1 MLKSIPHF
9 WFSLHL
15 NNNNQ
20 NSRLVLS
27 SFFSEIDQNDLALE
41 ILNKNKIKSS
51 SWIISE
57 FEKSY
62 LIEKK
67 GDYKLAISIIDKISN
82 IDDLKDKAYLR
93 ISNIYRRNDDFKK
106 SIEILNKIDL

>member
-1 MLKSIPHF
+1 MVAKSEGLLKSIPHF

-62 LIEKK
+62 LLEKK
-67 GDYKLAISIIDKISN
+67 EIIN
-82 IDDLKDKAYLR
+82 
-93 ISNIYRRNDDFKK
+93 
-106 SIEILNKIDL
+106 

>member
-1 MLKSIPHF
+1 MISLKKNLDLGLTIENLKKIETIELPNILSNVFYECGYLVAKSKGLLKSVPHF

-27 SFFSEIDQNDLALE
+27 SFSEIDQNDLALE

-62 LIEKK
+62 LLEK
-67 GDYKLAISIIDKISN
+67 
-82 IDDLKDKAYLR
+82 
-93 ISNIYRRNDDFKK
+93 RR
-106 SIEILNKIDL
+106 L